1 MDRKKLAKKPNI
13 IAVASIKGG
22 VGKSTSS
29 IMFSAILNKTNKVL
43 LIDLDPQNAVTSY
56 FITQD
61 HPRMELINIYNSY
74 SLMKKDKTFKDIV
87 INVSKNLDFIP
98 SYLELAKFSKEGNQF
113 KELMLRNAVYNYL
126 EDYDYVII
134 DTPPSL
140 SAELDN
146 ALVIADKVVIPVP
159 LERWAVENLPLLI
172 NQIKE
177 LENNFIGKETK
188 IIHIFASKVEIGRVA
203 STEIMAL
210 LKEKYLNKFIGEVHK
225 SEALK
230 RVIDYAVEPKENENY
245 YREYLKILE
254 KI

>member
-1 MDRKKLAKKPNI
+1 
-13 IAVASIKGG
+13 
-22 VGKSTSS
+22 
-29 IMFSAILNKTNKVL
+29 MFSAILNKTSKVL

-61 HPRMELINIYNSY
+61 HPRMKLINIYNSY
-74 SLMKKDKTFKDIV
+74 SLIKKEKTFKDVV

-113 KELMLRNAVYNYL
+113 KELMLRNALYNYL

-140 SAELDN
+140 SSELDN

-188 IIHIFASKVEIGRVA
+188 IIHIFASKVETGRVA
-203 STEIMAL
+203 STEIMAV
-210 LKEKYLNKFIGEVHK
+210 LKEKYPNKFIGEVHK

-230 RVIDYAVEPKENENY
+230 KVIDYAIEPKGNENY
-245 YREYLKILE
+245 YKEYLKILE
-254 KI
+254 KV

>member
-1 MDRKKLAKKPNI
+1 MDRKKLDKKPNV
-13 IAVASIKGG
+13 IAIASIKGG

-29 IMFSAILNKTNKVL
+29 IIFSTILKKNNKVL
-43 LIDLDPQNAVTSY
+43 LIDFDPQNAITSY
-56 FITQD
+56 FITQN

-74 SLMKKDKTFKDIV
+74 TLIKKEKTFKDVV

-113 KELMLRNAVYNYL
+113 KELMLRNALYNYL

-140 SAELDN
+140 SSELDN
-146 ALVIADKVVIPVP
+146 AIIIADKIVIPVT

-177 LENNFIGKETK
+177 LESNFMGKETK
-188 IIHIFASKVEIGRVA
+188 ITYIFASKVEIGRVA
-203 STEIMAL
+203 SAEIMVT
-210 LKEKYLNKFIGEVHK
+210 LKEKYLNGFIGEVHK

-230 RVIDYAVEPKENENY
+230 KIIDYAIEPKEKENY
-245 YREYLKILE
+245 YKEYLKILE